1 MHEHPTPKPCKHE
14 LKFCEHCDTVYCEK
28 CKTEW
33 KKEAS
38 FKGQL
43 EALGKA
49 KPWVPY
55 VQPSVWPKETW
66 PRERDDYILT
76 WTCSGEH
83 VK

>member
-38 FKGQL
+38 FADQL
-43 EALGKA
+43 QGLGKA
-49 KPWVPY
+49 KPWMPTRPDSWGTGPY
-55 VQPSVWPKETW
+55 DRAKTF
-66 PRERDDYILT
+66 DIH
-76 WTCSGEH
+76 WTCGDKRE
-83 VK
+83 V